1 VRTNRHLLR
10 LFFLVVILM
19 GLFGG
24 WWVDRRWQE
33 MTQDVAVELPSDTDW
48 VSLVADLAEN
58 GMRFFQGATSD
69 AE

>member
-1 VRTNRHLLR
+1 
-10 LFFLVVILM
+10 M

-33 MTQDVAVELPSDTDW
+33 ITQDMAVELPSETDW

-58 GMRFFQGATSD
+58 GMKFFQGATSG